1 MIAVIRGLRLTRHGR
16 DIRASA
22 RTELES
28 DEMLAFLGDPGALAD
43 RDRQEAIACYLS
55 GSEGWHDAAHRLG
68 GAFSTAATRLK
79 AR

>member
-1 MIAVIRGLRLTRHGR
+1 LTRHDG

-22 RTELES
+22 RTELDS

-55 GSEGWHDAAHRLG
+55 GSDGWHEAAHRLG
-68 GAFSTAATRLK
+68 GAFSTAASRLRPRK
-79 AR
+79 AD